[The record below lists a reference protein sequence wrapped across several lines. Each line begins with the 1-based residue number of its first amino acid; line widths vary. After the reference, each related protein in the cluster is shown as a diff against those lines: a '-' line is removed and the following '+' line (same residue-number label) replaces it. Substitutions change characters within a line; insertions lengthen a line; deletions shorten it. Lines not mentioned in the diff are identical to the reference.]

1 MDMTIK
7 LNDGYFNY
15 RVAAVIIHNGKLLVM
30 YNKECDTY
38 YLPGG
43 RVQLHE
49 SSTAA
54 IKRELK
60 EELFID
66 INNFRPLW
74 LNECFF
80 IEESVNEKFHELCIY
95 YLVDISDTGFNH
107 FEDKFILKENGR
119 NNYFEW
125 ISFDRLGEQTVYPLF
140 IKDEIYNLPKHLEIR
155 IDYEY

>member
-7 LNDGYFNY
+7 LDDGYFNY
-15 RVAAVIIHNGKLLVM
+15 RVAAVVINNGRLLVM
-30 YNKECDTY
+30 HNHECDTY

-49 SSTAA
+49 SSETA
-54 IKRELK
+54 IKREIK
-60 EELFID
+60 EELLID

-95 YLVDISDTGFNH
+95 YLVDINDTGFNH
-107 FEDKFILKENGR
+107 FEDKFILKEKGR
-119 NNYFEW
+119 NNYFRW
-125 ISFDRLGEQTVYPLF
+125 ISFEKLGEQIVYPLF
-140 IKDEIYNLPKHLEIR
+140 IKDEIYSLPNHLEIR
-155 IDYEY
+155 VDYEY